1 MDQFATLTI
10 SEPSVNVDLLSMI
23 LQFVKK
29 PIGEKKGENNEETT
43 VPNGEEQITSDQIK
57 TNHGKEQRSIDGN
70 QDKYDKN
77 KSVLDTRSIQMMTIA
92 KVVCY
97 LQKQYVSKT
106 FPEMCSTNKKNT
118 LSISEII
125 TFVQSGGP

>member
-1 MDQFATLTI
+1 MWSRVVKSEFRILVYSYMDQFATLTI
-10 SEPSVNVDLLSMI
+10 SEPSVNVNLLSMI

-70 QDKYDKN
+70 QDKYDK
-77 KSVLDTRSIQMMTIA
+77 
-92 KVVCY
+92 
-97 LQKQYVSKT
+97 KQ
-106 FPEMCSTNKKNT
+106 
-118 LSISEII
+118 I
-125 TFVQSGGP
+125 GPGYEVNPDDDNFQGRLLLAEAVRE